1 MSRWARSALLA
12 AALVVDGSVRATAGR
27 LDSEVDGIRAELTS
41 EPERPGTRRETSYVL
56 RLVDSAGRPVTG
68 AQITLR
74 GRMADG
80 MSVVAP
86 LRPAPEAGIYRGR
99 VLFTMEGSWE
109 LTLRVARQGKRFEV
123 PLTESVGR

>member
-12 AALVVDGSVRATAGR
+12 AAVVGGGSGWATAGK
-27 LDSEVDGIRAELTS
+27 LDAEVEGVRAELRS
-41 EPERPGTRRETSYVL
+41 EPERPGAGRETSYVL
-56 RLVDSAGRPVTG
+56 RLLDSSGRPVTG
-68 AQITLR
+68 AQTTLR

-86 LRPAPEAGIYRGR
+86 LRPAPEGGIYRGR

-109 LTLRVARQGKRFEV
+109 LTLRVDRQGKRFEL

>member
-1 MSRWARSALLA
+1 MRPRARSALLA
-12 AALVVDGSVRATAGR
+12 AALVGAGSLSATAGT
-27 LDSEVDGIRAELTS
+27 LDVELDGVRVMLAS
-41 EPERPGTRRETSYVL
+41 EPERPGTKRETSYVV
-56 RLVDSAGRPVTG
+56 RLVESTGRPVMG

-86 LRPAPEAGIYRGR
+86 LRPAPEPGMYRGR

-123 PLTESVGR
+123 PLTEPVGR